1 MQDYQEW
8 MINSGKAT
16 FSFSSIAK
24 KAGSLI
30 KGFGAALGSMG
41 INWAIGEII
50 GFAANAID
58 DYIHRAERIKEAA
71 EQSKSA
77 IDSIKSNFNSLKSTV
92 NDSSQRF
99 AELAQGVDNL
109 GKSNQSRGNLSTE
122 QYKEFL
128 GLSNQLAD
136 LFPRLTTGYDENGNA
151 ILNLSGNIDTIVSS
165 LNSLTEAEQI
175 AANQDILK
183 EMPNVWA
190 GFSVDTSQYK
200 KSSEEARQQL
210 NNVHQIL
217 KTLNNPE
224 TAQIDMYGTGTQN
237 RLISKALKSIGIEY
251 GDETFKKIRTEGSNK
266 WDLSV
271 LDNNQLMHLQNV
283 LAGMGKEYEDTI
295 QKSKDKI
302 EESKSDI
309 SGYINTWLS
318 TDNWNFSNLDSGMQ
332 KAVKDILL
340 NLSLIH
346 ISDPTRP

>member
-109 GKSNQSRGNLSTE
+109 GKSNQ
-122 QYKEFL
+122 
-128 GLSNQLAD
+128 
-136 LFPRLTTGYDENGNA
+136 
-151 ILNLSGNIDTIVSS
+151 
-165 LNSLTEAEQI
+165 
-175 AANQDILK
+175 
-183 EMPNVWA
+183 
-190 GFSVDTSQYK
+190 
-200 KSSEEARQQL
+200 
-210 NNVHQIL
+210 
-217 KTLNNPE
+217 
-224 TAQIDMYGTGTQN
+224 
-237 RLISKALKSIGIEY
+237 
-251 GDETFKKIRTEGSNK
+251 
-266 WDLSV
+266 
-271 LDNNQLMHLQNV
+271 
-283 LAGMGKEYEDTI
+283 
-295 QKSKDKI
+295 
-302 EESKSDI
+302 
-309 SGYINTWLS
+309 
-318 TDNWNFSNLDSGMQ
+318 
-332 KAVKDILL
+332 
-340 NLSLIH
+340 LSLIH
-346 ISDPTRP
+346 ILIRVQCRLHSGIIHLKIKRYSRRISRLILSVRQLTRQEDGFIRFLQYLRLYSIRRRIRM